1 MTWNELK
8 DIMTTQ
14 LTPGQMEDD
23 VTIYNS
29 GTDEFF
35 QVADCHWTPP
45 GNAKGLGAGIL
56 DDNHF
61 FLEI

>member
-8 DIMTTQ
+8 DLMQTR
-14 LTPGQMEDD
+14 LTSEQMKDD
-23 VTIYNS
+23 VTVYDAEK
-29 GTDEFF
+29 DEFF
-35 QVADCHWTPP
+35 QVTDCHWCVSEDFEGP
-45 GNAKGLGAGIL
+45 GAGIL